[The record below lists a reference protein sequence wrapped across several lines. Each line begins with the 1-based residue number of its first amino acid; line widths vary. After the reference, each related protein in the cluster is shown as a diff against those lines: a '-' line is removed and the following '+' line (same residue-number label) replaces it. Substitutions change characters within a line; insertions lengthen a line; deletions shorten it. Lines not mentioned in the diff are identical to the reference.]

1 MEVQILPPKPEA
13 VVSGQ
18 ASVVSRTPFD
28 DSRLTTF
35 PERSADGYTGLF
47 WKQVFAGSN
56 PAALTNFSAR
66 VAKSAKAPVLETGY

>member
-1 MEVQILPPKPEA
+1 MEVQILPPKPE
-13 VVSGQ
+13 
-18 ASVVSRTPFD
+18 
-28 DSRLTTF
+28 LT
-35 PERSADGYTGLF
+35 ERSADGYTGLF